1 MANTTSTL
9 PTDTN
14 PFAGFGRLIEQC
26 IGKICKYERESA
38 AEQNVTAALEFDT
51 EHSPEALRR
60 KLDEAKLKYEE
71 ARSLF
76 MSVNINPHPDKKW
89 VREVRK
95 RAVKAWHEYDAALTD
110 FVYLGDGSV
119 EPDARP

>member
-1 MANTTSTL
+1 MTTTYNS
-9 PTDTN
+9 PTDDH
-14 PFAGFGRLIEQC
+14 PFDGVRRLLEQC
-26 IGKICKYERESA
+26 FGKICKYERESA
-38 AEQNVTAALEFDT
+38 SEQNATAALEFDT
-51 EHSPEALRR
+51 EHSPETLRR

-76 MSVNINPHPDKKW
+76 MSVNINPHPDKSW
-89 VREVRK
+89 VRKVRK
-95 RAVKAWHEYDAALTD
+95 RAVKAWHAYDAALTD